1 MRMGKARPEDTLL
14 LTVEQ
19 AAKLLQISRYLAYD
33 LIAQGKLPHVRLG
46 RIIRVPRFG
55 LEQWIA
61 REAGV
66 PAAPPEAVDFPRH
79 PVQRH

>member
-1 MRMGKARPEDTLL
+1 MSRDGSQDPLL

-46 RIIRVPRFG
+46 RIIRVPRHG
-55 LEQWIA
+55 LEQWIL
-61 REAGV
+61 RQAGV
-66 PAAPPEAVDFPRH
+66 PVAPPEAVSFPQQ
-79 PVQRH
+79 QRH

>member
-1 MRMGKARPEDTLL
+1 MGTGKPSPEDTLL

-46 RIIRVPRFG
+46 RIIRVPRHC

-61 REAGV
+61 REAGL
-66 PAAPPEAVDFPRH
+66 PTPPPEAVSFPQQ
-79 PVQRH
+79 QRH